1 MPTKTNHLST
11 VALLLCLLA
20 NGALCLE
27 LLAGAGVTGSVTG
40 SLTLK
45 ANTETTIN
53 FVGGTKLVIT
63 GTADAT
69 VSAPNAPFLLAPWL
83 PLPCLLHLMCP
94 KRVLFQNTMIPS
106 HIPDHANPSPKHI

>member
-1 MPTKTNHLST
+1 MATNHLCT

-20 NGALCLE
+20 NGALCLD
-27 LLAGAGVTGSVTG
+27 LLAGVAGSVTG

-69 VSAPNAPFLLAPWL
+69 VSDPNAPFLLAPWL
-83 PLPCLLHLMCP
+83 PLLCLLHLMCP
-94 KRVLFQNTMIPS
+94 KTVSFQNTM
-106 HIPDHANPSPKHI
+106 NPSRHP